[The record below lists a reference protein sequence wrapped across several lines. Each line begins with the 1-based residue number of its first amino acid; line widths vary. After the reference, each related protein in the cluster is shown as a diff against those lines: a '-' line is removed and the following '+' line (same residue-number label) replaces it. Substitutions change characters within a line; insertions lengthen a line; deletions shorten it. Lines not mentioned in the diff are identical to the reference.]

1 MQCSG
6 RVEGSRSIV
15 PGSRTWSDEA
25 AWPPRRSSLS
35 VPGIVAGMS
44 RPPTTNTPRLP
55 PVDAA
60 TLRRLLL
67 HEARVH
73 ATPGRDL
80 RDLGDAILLHD
91 PADREPFWNRLE
103 AVRWPVRPDAFDRRL
118 TEALVLFATLGR
130 QPHIWASPLYDRPA
144 DLVARLRANGFSDM
158 GPGDV
163 MALADPASTRAAV
176 EAPRSPNVTV
186 ERHRQEGGEAARS
199 AARLIVSVLMEA
211 FEVEPERATSL
222 ELETVTSLAN
232 PIFTHYVVLDDG
244 VPAAVARRATF
255 DGATYLSSIGTAGW
269 ARHRGFGGLVTACAA
284 ADAAGE
290 DSEWIY
296 LGVFADN
303 PAAIRVYERLG
314 FERVGESSPDM
325 LLLG

>member
-1 MQCSG
+1 
-6 RVEGSRSIV
+6 
-15 PGSRTWSDEA
+15 
-25 AWPPRRSSLS
+25 
-35 VPGIVAGMS
+35 
-44 RPPTTNTPRLP
+44 
-55 PVDAA
+55 
-60 TLRRLLL
+60 
-67 HEARVH
+67 
-73 ATPGRDL
+73 
-80 RDLGDAILLHD
+80 
-91 PADREPFWNRLE
+91 
-103 AVRWPVRPDAFDRRL
+103 
-118 TEALVLFATLGR
+118 
-130 QPHIWASPLYDRPA
+130 
-144 DLVARLRANGFSDM
+144 M
-158 GPGDV
+158 GPGNV
-163 MALADPASTRAAV
+163 MALADPARTRAAV

-232 PIFTHYVVLDDG
+232 PVFTHYVVLDDG

-255 DGATYLSSIGTAGW
+255 DRATYLSSIGTAGW

-290 DSEWIY
+290 DSEWTY

>member
-1 MQCSG
+1 MQRSG
-6 RVEGSRSIV
+6 RGEGSRSIV
-15 PGSRTWSDEA
+15 PGIAEMVGWA
-25 AWPPRRSSLS
+25 AGPPGRSSSTL
-35 VPGIVAGMS
+35 PGIVAPMS

-91 PADREPFWNRLE
+91 PADREPFWNRLP

-163 MALADPASTRAAV
+163 MALADPARTRAALG
-176 EAPRSPNVTV
+176 APLSPEVSV
-186 ERHRQEGGEAARS
+186 ERHRQEGGDRAES
-199 AARLIVSVLMEA
+199 AARLIVSVLVEA
-211 FEVEPERATSL
+211 FDVEPERVSSL
-222 ELETVTSLAN
+222 ELETVSSL
-232 PIFTHYVVLDDG
+232 
-244 VPAAVARRATF
+244 
-255 DGATYLSSIGTAGW
+255 
-269 ARHRGFGGLVTACAA
+269 
-284 ADAAGE
+284 
-290 DSEWIY
+290 
-296 LGVFADN
+296 
-303 PAAIRVYERLG
+303 
-314 FERVGESSPDM
+314 
-325 LLLG
+325 